1 MMAEDGGPP
10 SRGRV
15 LRVAG
20 AQIPNVVGDL
30 EGNSERILAAMAD
43 AEEAGADVLV
53 FPELALTGYPLADLV
68 QREEFV
74 DAAATT
80 LGELARS
87 SGRMASVVGTIARVP
102 RRRAWDI
109 RDRDVAISAA
119 VLCDGQLRGVYHKVL
134 LPNYEVFDEARNF
147 APGTR
152 PDALWRIGDVIAGI
166 SICEDLW
173 SGDGPPELQAA
184 AGAEILLVPN
194 ASPFHQ
200 QKPAGRRA
208 LVNEVARRNATP
220 VVYVNCVGGQD
231 ELVFDGGSLVVDADG
246 ELLYRSPQFEAE
258 CFCLDVPLGAPRRL
272 ASPVA
277 TVHARPRGAP
287 KALPPRRPAPELA
300 EDAQAWHA
308 LVLGTRDF
316 LTKNGRDSAVLGL
329 SGGIDAAVT
338 AAVAAEAL
346 GPENVIGVAMPATD
360 SPPEELHDAELLAAG
375 LGIEFH
381 AIPIGDITAAVRGGL
396 TKLLGGAPDERPSE
410 ALAARTRAA
419 IIWAISDQ
427 LGHLPLA
434 TGNKTE
440 LAVGNAAVYGDMAG
454 VFAPLKDCPKTLLYR
469 LARLRNESRPAIP
482 QRILDRPPTVRADAY
497 GELPGYAVLDPIVER
512 YLERGDTLGDLMA
525 AGFDAALVRRVL
537 QLVDDSEFQ
546 RRQTPPGV
554 KITSRA
560 FGQDLRMPITNAW
573 RPYAR
578 EHEPPAEVPLNPVRG
593 DPPGAP

>member
-1 MMAEDGGPP
+1 MAANEASP
-10 SRGRV
+10 SEGRV

-30 EGNSERILAAMAD
+30 EGNAERILAAMGK

-74 DAAATT
+74 DAAMAT
-80 LGELARS
+80 LDELARS
-87 SGRMASVVGTIARVP
+87 SGRMASVVGTISRVP
-102 RRRAWDI
+102 ARRSWDV
-109 RDRDVAISAA
+109 RDRDIANSAA
-119 VLCDGQLRGVYHKVL
+119 VLCDGHLRGLYHKIM
-134 LPNYEVFDEARNF
+134 LPNYEVYDEARNF
-147 APGTR
+147 APGSR
-152 PDALWRIGDVIAGI
+152 PDALWRIGEAIAGI

-173 SGDGPPELQAA
+173 SGDGPPEAQAA

-200 QKPAGRRA
+200 EKPAGRRA
-208 LVNEVARRNATP
+208 LVSEVARRNGTP
-220 VVYVNCVGGQD
+220 VVYVNFVGGQD
-231 ELVFDGGSLVVDADG
+231 ELVFDGGSLVLDAEG
-246 ELLYRSPQFEAE
+246 ELLHRSPQFETE
-258 CFCLDVPLGAPRRL
+258 DFCVDVALG
-272 ASPVA
+272 
-277 TVHARPRGAP
+277 
-287 KALPPRRPAPELA
+287 PPRRVAGRATTVHTRPPRAREPLPPPQAAA
-300 EDAQAWHA
+300 EISADEQVWHA

-316 LTKNGRDSAVLGL
+316 LAKNGRNSAVLGL

-338 AAVAAEAL
+338 AAVAADAL
-346 GPENVIGVAMPATD
+346 GPENVIGVAMPTPD
-360 SPPEELHDAELLAAG
+360 SPEDELRDAELLSIG

-381 AIPIGDITAAVRGGL
+381 VISLAGITAAARRGL
-396 TKLLGGAPDERPSE
+396 DELLGGAPDERPSE

-419 IIWAISDQ
+419 ILWTISDQ
-427 LGHLPLA
+427 LGHLSLA

-469 LARLRNESRPAIP
+469 LALLRNQRGPAIP
-482 QRILDRPPTVRADAY
+482 QRIIDRPPTVRADTY

-512 YLERGDTLGDLMA
+512 YLERGEALNDLVA
-525 AGFDAALVRRVL
+525 GGFDAPLVRRVL

-546 RRQTPPGV
+546 RRQMPPGV
-554 KITSRA
+554 KITTRA

-573 RPYAR
+573 RPYAAD
-578 EHEPPAEVPLNPVRG
+578 HEPPIEVPLNPVRG
-593 DPPGAP
+593 DPPGAE

>member
-1 MMAEDGGPP
+1 MPTN
-10 SRGRV
+10 GRILDRDRT

-20 AQIPNVVGDL
+20 AQIRNVVGDL
-30 EGNSERILAAMAD
+30 AGNAEQILAAMSD
-43 AEEAGADVLV
+43 AEEAGADVVV

-68 QREEFV
+68 LREEFV
-74 DAAATT
+74 DAAAAT
-80 LGELARS
+80 LDELARS
-87 SGRMASVVGTIARVP
+87 SGLTACVVGTIARVHP
-102 RRRAWDI
+102 RRSWDV

-119 VLCDGQLRGVYHKVL
+119 VLFDGQLRGVYHKVM

-147 APGTR
+147 APGSR
-152 PDALWRIGDVIAGI
+152 PDALWRIGEAIVGIA
-166 SICEDLW
+166 ICEDLW
-173 SGDGPPELQAA
+173 SGDGPPEAQAA

-200 QKPAGRRA
+200 EKPAGRRA
-208 LVNEVARRNATP
+208 LVTEVARRNATP

-231 ELVFDGGSLVVDADG
+231 EIVFDGGSLVVDADG

-258 CFCLDVPLGAPRRL
+258 CFCLDVPLGPPRPT
-272 ASPVA
+272 AGEPT
-277 TVHARPRGAP
+277 TVHGRPPLQRRQLPAP
-287 KALPPRRPAPELA
+287 PPAPEIPA
-300 EDAQAWHA
+300 DAQVWQC

-316 LTKNGRDSAVLGL
+316 LVKNGRSSAVLGL

-346 GPENVIGVAMPATD
+346 GPENVLGVAMPALG
-360 SPPEELHDAELLAAG
+360 SPDDELHDAELLAVG
-375 LGIEFH
+375 LGIEYH
-381 AIPIGDITAAVRGGL
+381 AIPLASITAVVRDGL
-396 TKLLGGAPDERPSE
+396 AELLGGAPDERPSE

-419 IIWAISDQ
+419 ILWAISDQ

-440 LAVGNAAVYGDMAG
+440 LSVGSAAVHGDMAG

-469 LARLRNESRPAIP
+469 LAALRNRRGPAIP
-482 QRILDRPPTVRADAY
+482 QRIVDRPPTVRTDAW
-497 GELPGYAVLDPIVER
+497 GELPSYAVLDQIVER
-512 YLERGDTLGDLMA
+512 YLERGETLEDLVA
-525 AGFDAALVRRVL
+525 AGFDAPLARRVL

-554 KITSRA
+554 KITTRA

-573 RPYAR
+573 RPYATD
-578 EHEPPAEVPLNPVRG
+578 HGPPVEVPLNPVRG
-593 DPPGAP
+593 DPPGAE